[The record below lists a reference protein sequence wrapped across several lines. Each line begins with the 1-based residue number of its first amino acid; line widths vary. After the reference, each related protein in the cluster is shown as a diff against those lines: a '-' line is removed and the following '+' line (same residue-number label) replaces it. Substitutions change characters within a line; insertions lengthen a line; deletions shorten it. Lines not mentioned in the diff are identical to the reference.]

1 VGVVEELGAGT
12 SGRLSRGQRVVAANW
27 GQAAY
32 QEYVA
37 IDEKDLV
44 PRILPCASFCCRYI
58 HSAAYM
64 NTPARPPQGADSW
77 PALCRRRRCLMT

>member
-1 VGVVEELGAGT
+1 MGVVEELGAGT
-12 SGRLSRGQRVVAANW
+12 SGRLTRGQRVVAANW

-44 PRILPCASFCCRYI
+44 PQTPPCASFYCYYLQR
-58 HSAAYM
+58 AAYVKHSGPA
-64 NTPARPPQGADSW
+64 TPGY
-77 PALCRRRRCLMT
+77 